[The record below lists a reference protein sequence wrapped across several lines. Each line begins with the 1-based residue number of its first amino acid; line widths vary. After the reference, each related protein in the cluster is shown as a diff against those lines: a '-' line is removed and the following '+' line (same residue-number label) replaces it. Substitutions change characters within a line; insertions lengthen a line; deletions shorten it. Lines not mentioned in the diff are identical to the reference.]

1 MENLSEKEQLIIKTM
16 IENKI
21 NELEK
26 EKSQVKIVKDYLA
39 LDNALIDLRKIL
51 NKISK

>member
-1 MENLSEKEQLIIKTM
+1 MNNLTEKEQLIIKTM

-26 EKSQVKIVKDYLA
+26 KKSKVKTATDYIA
-39 LDNALIDLRKIL
+39 LDNYCYDLRRIMC
-51 NKISK
+51 KISK